1 MIGWKIWINFF
12 SIHFSHSGKPIPRIE
27 YSDEETR
34 TWGVIYTELR
44 KLYEKHACKEFNDNL
59 ELLEQ
64 HCGYRANNIPQ
75 LEDISQF
82 LKRKERF

>member
-1 MIGWKIWINFF
+1 MIKKLF
-12 SIHFSHSGKPIPRIE
+12 SSGQPIPRIE
-27 YSDEETR
+27 YTEEETK

-44 KLYEKHACKEFNDNL
+44 KLYKRYACQEFNENL

-64 HCGYRANNIPQ
+64 YCGYRANNIPQ

-82 LKRKERF
+82 LKRMNFILYSK